1 MPKLFT
7 GVHPSASPS
16 TTANVSVPV
25 GHRSKCRKC
34 GAVDNTVFKGSNRRL
49 VRCGAC
55 GSTVARRKAPRQPKV
70 ISYVVLTTHD
80 GNELRPFKCADR
92 FTAETHAITFCE
104 RGPVARTRIAMI
116 VELLDDVRT
125 GNVRMLTYSNYRG
138 RRGSMEWT
146 GGCESCKGRGTVAHR
161 IPGRNGDR
169 PTVKFVACED
179 CNGLGGQLN
188 RDVNYKRLKV
198 A

>member
-7 GVHPSASPS
+7 GTHPSESRPS
-16 TTANVSVPV
+16 ANNSVPK
-25 GHRSKCRKC
+25 GHRAKCRTC
-34 GAVDNTVFKGSNRRL
+34 GAVDNVAYRGGNRRSPK
-49 VRCGAC
+49 CGAC
-55 GSTVARRKAPRQPKV
+55 GSTVARRRAPRATKI

-104 RGPVARTRIAMI
+104 RGPVARTRIAMV

-146 GGCESCKGRGTVAHR
+146 GGCGSCKGRGTLAHR
-161 IPGRNGDR
+161 IPGRDGDKS
-169 PTVKFVACED
+169 TVRFVACVS
-179 CNGLGGQLN
+179 CQGLGGQLN
-188 RDVNYKRLKV
+188 REVNYKRLKV